1 MNLFSYEE
9 NGIIVRP
16 VAADFMELEFEEIEK
31 EDKKENGEEE
41 DFVSNVIFYEEKKE
55 IPLSDEENK
64 ELERHLDIVKLR
76 LFLQGKYVFEEG
88 ETLAAFD
95 AVDDEREFIC
105 TLAYDYI
112 KYLEDYENVFANWS
126 LDDATEW
133 VFDRVNLHIGVLNAA
148 EILAVVNMMISDM
161 CL

>member
-1 MNLFSYEE
+1 MNLFSHEE
-9 NGIIVRP
+9 DEIIVRP
-16 VAADFMELEFEEIEK
+16 VAADFMELTDEELEEIE
-31 EDKKENGEEE
+31 EIEE
-41 DFVSNVIFYEEKKE
+41 IEELEEIEE
-55 IPLSDEENK
+55 IPLSDEEKK
-64 ELERHLDIVKLR
+64 ELERHMDIDRLR

-105 TLAYDYI
+105 TLAYNYV
-112 KYLEDYENVFANWS
+112 KYLDDYEDVFANWS

-133 VFDRVNLHIGVLNAA
+133 VFDRVDLHIGVLNAA

-161 CL
+161 LGV

>member
-1 MNLFSYEE
+1 MNLFSHEE
-9 NGIIVRP
+9 DEIIVRP
-16 VAADFMELEFEEIEK
+16 VAADFMELA
-31 EDKKENGEEE
+31 DE
-41 DFVSNVIFYEEKKE
+41 DFVEEIKE
-55 IPLSDEENK
+55 NEETPLSAEENK
-64 ELERHLDIVKLR
+64 ELERHLDIVRLR

-105 TLAYDYI
+105 TLAYNYV
-112 KYLEDYENVFANWS
+112 KYLDDYEDVFANWS

-133 VFDRVNLHIGVLNAA
+133 VFDRVDLHIGVLNAA

-161 CL
+161 LS

>member
-16 VAADFMELEFEEIEK
+16 VAADFMELVDEVEVDEKELDEKEVEIEEIK
-31 EDKKENGEEE
+31 QTT
-41 DFVSNVIFYEEKKE
+41 
-55 IPLSDEENK
+55 LSDEEQK
-64 ELERHLDIVKLR
+64 ELERHMDIVRLR

-105 TLAYDYI
+105 TLAYNYI
-112 KYLEDYENVFANWS
+112 KYLEDYEDVFANWS

-133 VFDRVNLHIGVLNAA
+133 VFDRVDLHIGVLNAA

-161 CL
+161 LG

>member
-9 NGIIVRP
+9 DEIIVRP
-16 VAADFMELEFEEIEK
+16 VAADFMELAGEVVEDFVEEDFVE
-31 EDKKENGEEE
+31 EEE
-41 DFVSNVIFYEEKKE
+41 DFVEEEEIKE
-55 IPLSDEENK
+55 TPLSDEEKK
-64 ELERHLDIVKLR
+64 ELERHMDIVRLR

-95 AVDDEREFIC
+95 AVDEEREFIC
-105 TLAYDYI
+105 TLAYNYV
-112 KYLEDYENVFANWS
+112 KYLEDYEDVFANWS

-133 VFDRVNLHIGVLNAA
+133 VFDRVDLHIGVLNAA

-161 CL
+161 LGV